1 VTKQDP
7 DHDRDDHPLKRV
19 SLRTFESLIDQQVR
33 AAEEAGHFKDLAGAG
48 QPLNLD
54 DDQHVPEEFRAG
66 FRMLKNAGAAP
77 PWIELQQTIRAE
89 QAALSQWLEQANRR
103 WERLGPQQRAA
114 LGAEYDDKLRNLN
127 KQISTFNLIAP
138 PVVRQF
144 PLLRIERELKKLGAK

>member
-1 VTKQDP
+1 MTKQDP

-33 AAEEAGHFKDLAGAG
+33 AAEEAGQFKDLAGAG

-89 QAALSQWLEQANRR
+89 QAALAQWIEQTNRR
-103 WERLGPQQRAA
+103 WERLGPQQRAT
-114 LGAEYDDKLRNLN
+114 LGAEYGDKLRNLN

-138 PVVRQF
+138 PAVKQF
-144 PLLRIERELKKLGAK
+144 PLLLIERELKKLGR